1 MMPPTTTQFNR
12 VKPRRSDARAP
23 AFTLIE
29 MMVVVAIIL
38 LILGVALP
46 AASSLWEERKAAET
60 VNTIQGL
67 LMTSRARA
75 MQADA
80 VETGFLAY
88 VDSEG
93 TQHLVSIEQRRDK
106 LGDPNWSDVFVI
118 GEFPEI
124 DPLPEGREPLIS
136 AGADHTLPA
145 PRRVIPRYA
154 VEVNPLG
161 ATTASA
167 DYFEDVELDNNNFV
181 DPPGDQAQRH
191 RNFFTMIFS
200 TNGQL
205 RVGRNVLIQ
214 DLDKI
219 TQIDTDGAPRGDR
232 TGLPVS
238 FDSPIGYYN
247 TDDNTVVPLD
257 FGGDQ
262 AARNFIV
269 GTAEGNT
276 AVNFP
281 SVDGLL
287 VYDESLY
294 STLTVEEKRKFLL
307 DTAQPLYVSRWT
319 GTLIVG
325 PVGEP
330 PPTP

>member
-1 MMPPTTTQFNR
+1 MKAATTPFNR
-12 VKPRRSDARAP
+12 VEPRRSDSHAP

-38 LILGVALP
+38 VILGFALP

-88 VDSEG
+88 VDSQG

-106 LGDPNWSDVFVI
+106 LSDPNWSDVFVI
-118 GEFPEI
+118 GEYPEI
-124 DPLPEGREPLIS
+124 DPLPEGREPLVS
-136 AGADHTLPA
+136 GGADHTIPA

-154 VEVNPLG
+154 VEVNPAG
-161 ATTASA
+161 GTTASPK
-167 DYFEDVELDNNNFV
+167 YFEIDELGNDDFV

-205 RVGRNVLIQ
+205 IVGRNVLIQ
-214 DLDKI
+214 DIDKI
-219 TQIDTDGAPRGDR
+219 LQVDTDDTPRGDR

-238 FDSPIGYYN
+238 VDEPIEYFK
-247 TDDNTVVPLD
+247 TDDNSMVPLN
-257 FGGDQ
+257 FVGDQ

-269 GTAEGNT
+269 SAADGDK

-294 STLTVEEKRKFLL
+294 SGLTVDEKREFLI

-330 PPTP
+330 PTP

>member
-1 MMPPTTTQFNR
+1 VPVRRAATTHR
-12 VKPRRSDARAP
+12 VAITRGVAITHRA

-29 MMVVVAIIL
+29 MMVVVAVILIIL
-38 LILGVALP
+38 GLALP
-46 AASSLWEERKAAET
+46 AASSLWEERKTAET

-67 LMTSRARA
+67 LMTSRAQA

-88 VDSEG
+88 VDSQG

-106 LGDPNWSDVFVI
+106 LSDPNPRWSDVFVI
-118 GEFPEI
+118 GEYPVPDGE
-124 DPLPEGREPLIS
+124 EGLVS
-136 AGADHTLPA
+136 GGADHTIPA

-154 VEVNPLG
+154 VELNPAG
-161 ATTASA
+161 GTTASP
-167 DYFEDVELDNNNFV
+167 DYFEDDELNNDDFV

-200 TNGQL
+200 TDGQL
-205 RVGRNVLIQ
+205 QVGRNVLIQ
-214 DLDKI
+214 DI
-219 TQIDTDGAPRGDR
+219 NRISQVDTDATPRGDR

-238 FDSPIGYYN
+238 PEAPKSFYDAE
-247 TDDNTVVPLD
+247 DNELDLD
-257 FGGDQ
+257 FVSDDKF
-262 AARNFIV
+262 ARNFIV
-269 GTAEGNT
+269 GKAEDDK

-294 STLTVEEKRKFLL
+294 SGLTVGEKRDFLIE
-307 DTAQPLYVSRWT
+307 TAQPLYVSRWT

-330 PPTP
+330 PPP